1 MAKIES
7 TVELL
12 DKLSANLK
20 TVRSDIVAAQAELDR
35 IKGLGD
41 KLLQSARREAQN
53 EAGAMT
59 EKAVADA
66 RTQTKTLLDNA
77 RQQADEIVR
86 TAHAAA
92 SKIISDGEQRL
103 KDTAASALLDRA
115 QAIVKKAFAA

>member
-53 EAGAMT
+53 DAAETRENMLKAAKVNCAGL
-59 EKAVADA
+59 VADA
-66 RTQTKTLLDNA
+66 RAEADKILREARDQAAKIVAEGTAQVHGLEAAVITERAKALLSE
-77 RQQADEIVR
+77 R
-86 TAHAAA
+86 AAA
-92 SKIISDGEQRL
+92 
-103 KDTAASALLDRA
+103 
-115 QAIVKKAFAA
+115 